1 MTPPGSGV
9 GGEAGVNPF
18 GYSDA
23 VWRLF
28 RLTPRAGTLA
38 GPDTLTG
45 EAATP
50 ASRSRLRLQVKMAQ
64 TRIGDARFQA
74 YGCPTTIAVG
84 AWLAG
89 RAVGREV
96 AELSGIDAK
105 TIREALEIPEDRTH
119 CALLG
124 EDAVRSLLSQAR

>member
-1 MTPPGSGV
+1 M
-9 GGEAGVNPF
+9 NPF
-18 GYSDA
+18 GYPEP

-28 RLTPRAGTLA
+28 NEAPRAGTLA
-38 GPDTLTG
+38 GPDVLTG
-45 EAATP
+45 EAVTP
-50 ASRSRLRLQVKMAQ
+50 ANRSQLRLQVKMAQ
-64 TRIGDARFQA
+64 ARIGDARFQA

-89 RAVGREV
+89 RVVGRPM

-105 TIREALEIPEDRTH
+105 SIREALEIPDDRTH

-124 EDAVRSLLSQAR
+124 EDVLKSLLEQAAR

>member
-1 MTPPGSGV
+1 VTRPAAGGA
-9 GGEAGVNPF
+9 GEAGVNPF
-18 GYSDA
+18 GYSA
-23 VWRLF
+23 GVWRLF
-28 RLTPRAGTLA
+28 RLAPRAGSFA

-45 EAATP
+45 EAETP

-64 TRIGDARFQA
+64 TRIGDACFQA

-84 AWLAG
+84 AWLAE

-105 TIREALEIPEDRTH
+105 AIREALEIPEDRTH

-124 EDAVRSLLSQAR
+124 EDAVKSLLSQAR

>member
-1 MTPPGSGV
+1 MSG
-9 GGEAGVNPF
+9 NPF
-18 GYSDA
+18 GYSEA

-28 RLTPRAGTLA
+28 SEAPRAGALE
-38 GPDTLTG
+38 GPDVRSV

-50 ASRSRLRLQVKMAQ
+50 ASRSRVRLQVKMADA
-64 TRIGDARFQA
+64 RIGDARFQA

-89 RAVGREV
+89 RVVGREV
-96 AELSGIDAK
+96 AELSGIDSK
-105 TIREALEIPEDRTH
+105 MIREALEIPEDRTH

-124 EDAVRSLLSQAR
+124 EDLVKSLLSQAER